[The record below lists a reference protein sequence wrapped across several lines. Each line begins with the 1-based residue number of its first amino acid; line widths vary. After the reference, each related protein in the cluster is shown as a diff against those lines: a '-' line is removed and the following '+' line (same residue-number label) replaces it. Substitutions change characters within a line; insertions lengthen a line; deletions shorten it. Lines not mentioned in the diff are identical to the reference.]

1 MSSGLWKYFVHF
13 SRTDKIHGR
22 CLQLGDQIRQ
32 PLGGF
37 LGGLRGL
44 GYSVVP
50 MLVSLTGACLFRVVW
65 IFSVFA
71 MHRTVTTLYLSY
83 PVSWIITFTAHII
96 CYIVIR
102 RRMAA
107 RRKSRDEI

>member
-1 MSSGLWKYFVHF
+1 MSIYAPGEEDV
-13 SRTDKIHGR
+13 
-22 CLQLGDQIRQ
+22 IRQ
-32 PLGGF
+32 GIIRLGYVARPYALCGIMDTMV
-37 LGGLRGL
+37 GGLRGL
-44 GYSVVP
+44 GYSVIP

-71 MHRTVTTLYLSY
+71 MHRTLTTLYISY

-102 RRMAA
+102 KRLAA
-107 RRKSRDEI
+107 RRKPRD